1 MRLLRHPHFLAVALS
16 HWMIDMLGA
25 QTGILLAVLS
35 EPLGL
40 TNAAIGL
47 IATAYTCVSSLA
59 QPLFGWLADRYGS
72 RWPMIVGVLWMGFFF
87 SLVAVTPGSWPLVC
101 LVIGGLG
108 SAAFHPSG
116 TSRALHLGHRRMAGQ
131 VATATSLFILFGQG
145 GLSIGPALGGFLIDH
160 LGRPGLLGLTV
171 LAVPIAL
178 FTAWQIRPEPRP
190 LPGHAASH
198 EASHDSPTA
207 TPDLATFA
215 LIMLL
220 AGLRLW
226 AQSAVNTFA
235 PKYFHDLGLSPSVY
249 GVIVAL
255 FMGGAAIGG
264 VIGGMLS
271 DRWNRRWTITLTL
284 ALSVLPLYLLP
295 VVQSGWIFPLAL
307 VAGLLSGA
315 PHSIFIAMAQRSLP
329 GRAALAAGITLGF
342 MFASGAAGA
351 YLSGLAAD
359 QFGLSPALQANA
371 ALAALAAVLSLWL
384 RPDSPRLRPEPM
396 PAAAES

>member
-1 MRLLRHPHFLAVALS
+1 MRLLRHPHFLAVSLS
-16 HWMIDMLGA
+16 HWMVDLLGA

-35 EPLGL
+35 DPLGL
-40 TNAAIGL
+40 TNADIGL
-47 IATAYTCVSSLA
+47 IATAYTCITSLA

-72 RWPMIVGVLWMGFFF
+72 RWSMIGGVLWMGFFF
-87 SLVAVTPGSWPLVC
+87 SLVAVTPGTWPLVF

-116 TSRALHLGHRRMAGQ
+116 TSRAIDLGHRRMAGQ
-131 VATATSLFILFGQG
+131 VATATSLFIVFGQG
-145 GLSIGPALGGFLIDH
+145 GLSVGPALGGLLLDH

-190 LPGHAASH
+190 LPGHTASH
-198 EASHDSPTA
+198 EAHHASPEA
-207 TPDLATFA
+207 SPDLTTFA
-215 LIMLL
+215 LVMIM
-220 AGLRLW
+220 ASLRLW
-226 AQSAVNTFA
+226 AQSAVNIFA

-284 ALSVLPLYLLP
+284 FLSVLPLYLLP
-295 VVQSGWIFPLAL
+295 VVQGGWVFPLAL

-359 QFGLSPALQANA
+359 QFGLSPVLQANA
-371 ALAALAAVLSLWL
+371 GLTALAALLSLWL
-384 RPDSPRLRPEPM
+384 RSESPRLRPEPA
-396 PAAAES
+396 PATARS